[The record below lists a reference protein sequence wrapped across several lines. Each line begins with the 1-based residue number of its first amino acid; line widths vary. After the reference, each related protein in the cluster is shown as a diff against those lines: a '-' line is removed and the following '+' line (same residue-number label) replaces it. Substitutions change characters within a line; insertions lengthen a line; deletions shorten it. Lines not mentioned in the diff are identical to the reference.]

1 MAKAKK
7 VALPLFMFDDEGNL
21 WVSGDLLASKAI
33 AMERIMKH
41 SISYSD
47 CVSLSVI
54 DSTLYLCGLQFMG
67 AGIKEWRMRLAT
79 LGDNAQHV
87 KQHEISF
94 QPTNLGKT
102 FKAFNGNMVSFFKE
116 PSGFVEIKIASPDK
130 DTKITTVRIP
140 GQAVEMERAK
150 IADGLEI
157 AFVCESS
164 DMVDA
169 MIAVAATTK
178 ASASYNGFSV
188 LHSSKANGVSAISSD
203 GTSIVEG
210 SICSEA
216 LMDVT
221 MDLSLE
227 TLDMIRLGLGT
238 SNCMVEV
245 SISQKDEANML
256 LIRGDDIVGILH
268 VKTVAPDNELSR
280 FKLAQDL
287 MSRSMSGAYSFSVP
301 NKEMLKAIKMVD
313 IIAKKESTCRLG
325 FDESK
330 PYLSVD
336 VDSQQLKFQFKF
348 NEDWT
353 PDSDPFFVKLK
364 LEKFKAVIKSTC
376 SDKDDV
382 EIRLKTA
389 MAGELNYITVTS
401 GKTSSFLGVMI
412 R

>member
-21 WVSGDLLASKAI
+21 WISGDLLASKGI

-94 QPTNLGKT
+94 QSSNLGKT
-102 FKAFNGNMVSFFKE
+102 FKSFGGNMVSFFKE
-116 PSGFVEIKIASPDK
+116 DHGFVEVKIASRDNGE
-130 DTKITTVRIP
+130 KITTVRIP
-140 GQAVEMERAK
+140 GQTGEMERAK
-150 IADGLEI
+150 IADDLDV
-157 AFVCESS
+157 AFCCESL
-164 DMVDA
+164 DMLNA
-169 MIAVAATTK
+169 MTAVAATTK
-178 ASASYNGFSV
+178 AAESFNGFSV
-188 LHSSKANGVSAISSD
+188 LHSSKSRGVSAISSD

-210 SICSEA
+210 SICSGA
-216 LMDVT
+216 LLDVT
-221 MDLSLE
+221 MNLDLE
-227 TLDMIRLGLGT
+227 TLDTLRHGLGT
-238 SNCMVEV
+238 TNQMIHV

-268 VKTVAPDNELSR
+268 IDTVAPDNELSR
-280 FKLAQDL
+280 FKIAIDL
-287 MSRSMSGAYSFSVP
+287 MDRSMSDAYRFSVP
-301 NKEMLKAIKMVD
+301 NKEMLKAIKIVD
-313 IIAKKESTCRLG
+313 ILAKKESTCKLG

-336 VDSQQLKFQFKF
+336 VDSQQMKFQFKF